1 MIQQHNRLIMPHS
14 PIRLVIHGGAGAIS
28 RTRLTKEREQAYQR
42 EIREALVAGY
52 KVLNAGGSSVEAVTE
67 AIVVMEDSPLFNAG
81 KGSVFTHEGHN
92 ELDAAIMDGATRM
105 AGAVAG
111 VRMIRNPIRAA
122 RAVMTKSSHV
132 MLIAEGAEAF
142 ARDQGLEIVD
152 PTYFYTQ
159 HRWEQLQRAIE
170 RERVQRYQAIEA
182 DSLLVEKDEKYGTV
196 GAVALDCHGNLAAGT
211 STGGLANKRYGRVGD
226 SPIIG
231 AGTYADNR
239 SVAVSGTGTGEM
251 FIRTAAAHSI
261 AAQVQLKQLSVTAAA
276 DQALADVAAIGGDG
290 GVIVLDK
297 DGHYAMRFIT
307 SSMYRGTIGRDGVPW
322 VGIFPEAEITLD
334 AATS

>member
-1 MIQQHNRLIMPHS
+1 MTQQHNRLIAS
-14 PIRLVIHGGAGAIS
+14 QSSIRLVIHGGAGAIS
-28 RTRLTKEREQAYQR
+28 RTRLTKEREQTYQQ
-42 EIREALVAGY
+42 ILREALLAGY
-52 KVLNAGGSSVEAVTE
+52 AVLNAGRSSIEAVTE

-81 KGSVFTHEGHN
+81 KGSVFTHDGHN

-111 VRMIRNPIRAA
+111 VRTIRNPIRAA
-122 RAVMTKSSHV
+122 QAVMTQSNHV

-152 PTYFYTQ
+152 PAYFYTQ
-159 HRWEQLQRAIE
+159 QRWEQLQRAIE
-170 RERVQRYQAIEA
+170 RERAQYPQAIEA

-196 GAVALDCHGNLAAGT
+196 GAVALDCNGNLAAGT

-251 FIRTAAAHSI
+251 FIRTAAAYSI
-261 AAQVQLKQLSVTAAA
+261 ATQVQLRQLSIAEAA
-276 DQALADVAAIGGDG
+276 DQTLADVASIGGDG

-297 DGHYAMRFIT
+297 HGHYAMRFIT
-307 SSMYRGTIGRDGVPW
+307 SGMYRGTIGMDGIPW
-322 VGIFPEAEITLD
+322 VGIFPEAETALNTAI
-334 AATS
+334 S